1 MNDHNNLLKINT
13 MKSKVF
19 LIAIAMMFLGAFNGE
34 AQNRMGR
41 NFGNCPNGYNSNQA
55 NCPNQELLQ
64 ELSAERDAF
73 DKQLSQ
79 TDRTRLAEI
88 RTQLQSLHNQNWQ
101 KRQLMYDN
109 NYTPTVA
116 ERQQMRVNRTKIQGL
131 RLEVDEMA
139 DNYFDAIVGILD
151 NYRPAAG
158 AGYGNNGRGNGK
170 RGGGNCMGYGNGYGN
185 RMNGQGYG
193 SGNRMNGQGYG
204 RGPGAG
210 MRGIGPFTPT
220 GFLLWDTSQSWPQT
234 AMDAAD
240 NTNINLFP
248 NPATD
253 NVQVF
258 FDVDKNEKITI
269 TITDRTGKQRWSGKD
284 LQTEKGRFTHN
295 ISLKDF
301 ETGIY
306 FVNIDTG
313 TEQWVRQLVVR

>member
-1 MNDHNNLLKINT
+1 

-19 LIAIAMMFLGAFNGE
+19 LIAIAMMVFGLTSAE
-34 AQNRMGR
+34 AQNRPGK
-41 NFGNCPNGYNSNQA
+41 NFGNCPYGYNTTPG

-88 RTQLQSLHNQNWQ
+88 RSQLQSLHNQNWQ
-101 KRQLMYDN
+101 QRQQMYDN

-116 ERQQMRVNRTKIQGL
+116 ERQQMRENRTKIQGL
-131 RLEVDEMA
+131 RLEADEIA

-151 NYRPAAG
+151 SYRPAASQ
-158 AGYGNNGRGNGK
+158 GYGGRGNGK
-170 RGGGNCMGYGNGYGN
+170 RGGGNCMGYGNGSGN

-193 SGNRMNGQGYG
+193 YGNRMNGQGYG
-204 RGPGAG
+204 RGAGAG
-210 MRGIGPFTPT
+210 MRGMGHFTPT
-220 GFLLWDTSQSWPQT
+220 GFLLWDTSQPWPQT
-234 AMDAAD
+234 AMDATD

-253 NVQVF
+253 IVQVF
-258 FDVDKNEKITI
+258 FDVDSDEKVII
-269 TITDRTGKQRWSGKD
+269 TITDRTGNQRWSSKE
-284 LQTEKGRFTHN
+284 LQAEKGRFTHN
-295 ISLKDF
+295 ISVKGF
-301 ETGIY
+301 EPGIY
-306 FVNIDTG
+306 FVNINTG